1 MSKSTNQRRLNV
13 YFTQNAEAAIL
24 SPIVY
29 IGRSAAYLRR
39 FADSVVDIIAI
50 ITIKLYCYRY
60 RGGRRAMV
68 VITVTKLWSRL
79 RRTSSSCERML
90 NEPECGGVRA
100 RTTDRVVRRPPVL
113 PYPLATTALRGAW
126 RDADAPGGG
135 GGDHFFFYDPSTVAR
150 RTLPRQRSVALS
162 DRDRRLP
169 NAHRR
174 VIVRSVTPRCVFV
187 LVRTACARFFAVL
200 LEASRV
206 GFG

>member
-39 FADSVVDIIAI
+39 FADSVVDIVAI
-50 ITIKLYCYRY
+50 IKIKLYCYRY

-135 GGDHFFFYDPSTVAR
+135 GGDHFFFTTHRPSRGAHHHANAR
-150 RTLPRQRSVALS
+150 WRSATTTDGYRTHIAESL
-162 DRDRRLP
+162 
-169 NAHRR
+169 
-174 VIVRSVTPRCVFV
+174 
-187 LVRTACARFFAVL
+187 
-200 LEASRV
+200 
-206 GFG
+206 FGR